1 MIEAFGKTIKA
12 LLKNPLVLVPAIA
25 LSIVSLY
32 LSDLVS
38 WPLAEA
44 FIEFLLDLRGFEFG
58 LIEGIVLFISI
69 YAGLLVAVILL
80 FFVSMT
86 LTALAFIFYS
96 KYAMHAGE
104 KNAFKDSLAFSLAK
118 IPRAMALVLS
128 ALLIAL
134 IANSVIFVLFIIL
147 PVGEISILFLVLLCL
162 VEFFALFKMFL
173 YACPA
178 IALDDLNAK
187 EALKKS
193 WNFSFGKMIPSIL
206 AIIIVLLIASIVM
219 QVAFIAL
226 ELIEIEVLALL
237 IAAFFNSII
246 FAFASFFFA
255 FYFFG
260 HQHEE
265 QRTKRKRK

>member
-1 MIEAFGKTIKA
+1 MIEAFGKSIKA
-12 LLKNPLVLVPAIA
+12 LLKNPLVLVPALV
-25 LSIVSLY
+25 LSIVSLF

-58 LIEGIVLFISI
+58 LIEGIVLFAST
-69 YAGLLVAVILL
+69 YSGLLGAVLLL

-104 KNAFKDSLAFSLAK
+104 KSALTDALAFALAK
-118 IPRAMALVLS
+118 TPRAMALVLS
-128 ALLIAL
+128 AMLIAL
-134 IANSVIFVLFIIL
+134 IAGTLFFVLFLIL
-147 PVGEISILFLVLLCL
+147 PMSEISILFLILLCL
-162 VEFFALFKMFL
+162 AEFFALFKMFL

-206 AIIIVLLIASIVM
+206 AIIIVLFVASIVM
-219 QVAFIAL
+219 QIAFIVL
-226 ELIEIEVLALL
+226 ELIDIEILALL

-255 FYFFG
+255 FYFFD
-260 HQHEE
+260 HQQDI
-265 QRTKRKRK
+265 QRTKRKKK

>member
-12 LLKNPLVLVPAIA
+12 LLKNPLVLIPALV
-25 LSIVSLY
+25 LSIVSLF

-44 FIEFLLDLRGFEFG
+44 FVEFLLDLRGFEFG
-58 LIEGIVLFISI
+58 LFEGIVLFVSI
-69 YAGLLVAVILL
+69 YSGLIWAVILL

-86 LTALAFIFYS
+86 LTVLAFIFYS
-96 KYAMHAGE
+96 KYAMHTGE
-104 KNAFKDSLAFSLAK
+104 KNAFKDALAFSLAK

-128 ALLIAL
+128 AILIAL
-134 IANSVIFVLFIIL
+134 IADSLLFVLFLIL
-147 PVGEISILFLVLLCL
+147 PISEISILFLVLLSL

-187 EALKKS
+187 EAIKKS
-193 WNFSFGKMIPSIL
+193 WNFSFGKMIPSVL
-206 AIIIVLLIASIVM
+206 AIIIVLFFATIVM
-219 QVAFIAL
+219 QIAFIVL
-226 ELIEIEVLALL
+226 DLIDIEILAIL
-237 IAAFFNSII
+237 IAALFNSVI

-255 FYFFG
+255 FYFYD
-260 HQHEE
+260 HQHDM
-265 QRTKRKRK
+265 QRKRKKK